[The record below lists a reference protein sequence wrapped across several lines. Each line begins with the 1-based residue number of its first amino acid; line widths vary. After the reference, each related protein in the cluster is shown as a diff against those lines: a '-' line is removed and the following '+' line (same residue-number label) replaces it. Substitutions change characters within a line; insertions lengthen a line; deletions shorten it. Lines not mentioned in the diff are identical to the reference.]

1 MKIAPITINQVI
13 AFSEVARTGS
23 FAEAAIQLH
32 LSQPA
37 LSISIKKLEQSLGG
51 KLLTRTTRSVALT
64 PEGKAFYPVVRRL
77 LSDWEQSL
85 QDVRNHFEL
94 RRGKLD
100 IAAMPTYTIN
110 LLPRVLAEFHAQY
123 PNINVTVHDVIAEN
137 VVDMVREGRCELGVT
152 FDPGEAPDLVF
163 EMLLKDRFIA
173 ILPKGHPLLSKK
185 TLRWADIL
193 AYPHLSLQR
202 PAGTRFH
209 IDNALAEKGLALTP
223 AFESHQ
229 LVSIGRM
236 VCEGLGLSVVPST
249 SRIQMQ
255 EMGLQCRAISSPVI
269 THQLGVITRRHQEL
283 SAAAQAM
290 KLLIN
295 LAAKLALGVE
305 HTGSTG

>member
-13 AFSEVARTGS
+13 AFSAVARTGS
-23 FAEAAIQLH
+23 FAEAAVQLH

-37 LSISIKKLEQSLGG
+37 LSIAIKKLEQSLGG

-100 IAAMPTYTIN
+100 IAAMPTYTTN
-110 LLPRVLAEFHAQY
+110 LLPRVLADFHGQH

-152 FDPGEAPDLVF
+152 FDPGEAPELVF
-163 EMLLKDRFIA
+163 EPLFRDRFIA
-173 ILPKGHPLLSKK
+173 ILPKDHPLLSKK
-185 TLRWADIL
+185 QLRWVDLL

-202 PAGTRFH
+202 PAGTRAH

-269 THQLGVITRRHQEL
+269 THQLGVITRRQQEL

-290 KLLIN
+290 RLLIKA
-295 LAAKLALGVE
+295 AAKLTVVA
-305 HTGSTG
+305 